1 MNAIGYARW
10 SSLEQSKGSTL
21 ERQIQEIERFSA
33 SNGWKLVGQV
43 TDEGTSA
50 YTGANIQTGNLAQL
64 VHSIE
69 QGEISRDIIIVVEQL
84 DRLSRLPPSQVVSW
98 IQRVTALGVTI
109 ATANDG
115 QLINSRMIDANPM
128 QFMSIVFNSFRAFQ
142 ESKHKSERLASSWRM
157 KRERLEAGDRTP
169 LTSVCP
175 AWLKLDRAAGHY
187 VQIPDRVAVVREI
200 FSRTV
205 AGDGKRAIA
214 NDLNG
219 RGVETWG
226 RGASKATGWHA
237 SYIQKILE
245 NPAVLGE
252 FRPHT
257 KARGELRRRQV
268 GDPIQGYFPAVI
280 TEKEWQ
286 QVRARKAVG
295 KGNDGQR
302 GEVSNILSG
311 LCRCDL
317 CASKMHFQLKT
328 PEGHRNRGG
337 KAILQ
342 RRASYLSC
350 SNRQRKMGCTNAKHY
365 RYEPLEEGVLNAL
378 LESSLR
384 DSHFTNLHEAAAL
397 AETEYA
403 ALREVDL
410 QRAREA
416 RLLDLFTE
424 TGDPD
429 VKERWL
435 NAKAKLGALE
445 NRAAAAR
452 AQLQRARGAVSPAE
466 HLTRVAT
473 VRHQL
478 SGPPSEERTRARRKV
493 AQALKELIDHIEFD
507 DLGNIFMFLTGENL
521 VIQFDP
527 GGNVVGDV
535 HIVGRVNG
543 GIQRQAKIMLRNE

>member
-10 SSLEQSKGSTL
+10 SSLEQSRGSTL

-33 SNGWKLVGQV
+33 SNGWELIGQI

-50 YTGANIQTGNLAQL
+50 YTGANIHTGNLARLIQD
-64 VHSIE
+64 IE
-69 QGEISRDIIIVVEQL
+69 HGQISRDTIIVVEQL

-98 IQRVTALGVTI
+98 IQRVTSLGVTI

-115 QLINSRMIDANPM
+115 QLINSRMIDVNPM

-142 ESKHKSERLASSWRM
+142 ESKHKSERLASSWRI
-157 KRERLEAGDRTP
+157 KREKLEAGDRTP

-175 AWLKLDRAAGHY
+175 AWLELDKAAGQY
-187 VQIPDRVAVVREI
+187 VPIPERVAVVREI

-205 AGDGKRAIA
+205 AGNGKRAIA
-214 NDLNG
+214 NDLND
-219 RGVETWG
+219 RGIETWG
-226 RGASKATGWHA
+226 RGASKAKGWHA
-237 SYIQKILE
+237 SYVQKILE

-268 GDPIQGYFPAVI
+268 GDPIQGYFPAVVS
-280 TEKEWQ
+280 EREWQ
-286 QVRARKAVG
+286 QVRGRKAVG
-295 KGNDGQR
+295 RGNDGQR
-302 GEVSNILSG
+302 GAVSNLLSG

-317 CASKMHFQLKT
+317 CGSKMHFQLKT

-337 KAILQ
+337 NAVLQ

-350 SNRQRKMGCTNAKHY
+350 GNRQRKMGCTNARHY

-384 DSHFTNLHEAAAL
+384 DSHFTDLHGAAAL
-397 AETEYA
+397 AEAEYA
-403 ALREVDL
+403 AVREVDL

-429 VKERWL
+429 VRERWIT
-435 NAKAKLGALE
+435 AKAELGTLE
-445 NRAAAAR
+445 TRAAAAR

-478 SGPPSEERTRARRKV
+478 SGPPSAERNMARRKV
-493 AQALKELIDHIEFD
+493 AQALRELIDHIEFD

-521 VIQFDP
+521 AIQFDP
-527 GGNVVGDV
+527 AGNVVGDV
-535 HIVGRVNG
+535 HIVGPVSEGFR
-543 GIQRQAKIMLRNE
+543 RQAKIMLRNG